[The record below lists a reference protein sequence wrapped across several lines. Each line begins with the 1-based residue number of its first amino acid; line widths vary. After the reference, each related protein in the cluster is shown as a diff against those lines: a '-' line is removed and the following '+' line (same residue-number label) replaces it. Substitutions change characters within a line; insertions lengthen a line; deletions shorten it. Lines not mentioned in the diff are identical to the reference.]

1 MTDALPPDMDPRI
14 AEAAA
19 YLRARGFDQRF
30 DCAVVLGT
38 GLGKLADDL
47 EEPVSLPYAEIPH
60 FPRPA
65 VSGHPGR
72 LIAGRI
78 ERKRLLLFQG
88 RAHTYETGDAAAMR
102 VPIGVVAALGAPP
115 LVLTNAAGSLKLD
128 LRPSSLVVLT
138 DHVNFSG
145 MNPLIG
151 DRGDARFVNMAGAYD
166 ERLRK
171 KLKLAAAASGIS
183 LHEGVYM
190 WFSGPSFET
199 PAEVKVAKQLGA
211 DLVGMSTVPE
221 VILARYFGLKVA
233 ALSIVTNFAAGV
245 AGGSP
250 SHAETRDT
258 AAGAAAGLRR
268 LIRAFVSR
276 IDDV

>member
-1 MTDALPPDMDPRI
+1 MTDAPTMDIDPRV

-19 YLRARGFDQRF
+19 YLRARGFDRRF

-47 EEPVSLPYAEIPH
+47 DDPVALPYAEIPH
-60 FPRPA
+60 FPQTA

-78 ERKRLLLFQG
+78 EKKRLLLFQG
-88 RAHTYETGDAAAMR
+88 RAHYYETGDPAVMR
-102 VPIGVVAALGAPP
+102 VPVGVVAALGGPP
-115 LVLTNAAGSLKLD
+115 LLLTNAAGSLKLD
-128 LRPSSLVVLT
+128 LRPSSLVVIT
-138 DHVNFSG
+138 DHINFTG
-145 MNPLIG
+145 LNPLLR
-151 DRGDARFVNMAGAYD
+151 DHGDARFVGMAGAYD

-171 KLKLAAAASGIS
+171 KLKLAATSSGIS
-183 LHEGVYM
+183 LNEGVYM

-199 PAEVKVAKQLGA
+199 PAEVRVAKMLGA

-221 VILARYFGLKVA
+221 VILARYFGLRVA

-245 AGGSP
+245 WGGAP

-258 AAGAAAGLRR
+258 AAGASPGLRR